1 MTWPGGEGGVRGP
14 IAPPCPR
21 AARYPE
27 KVMKEEEGGGPGA
40 APYSSRPQ
48 VPSGGDREL
57 GPSPAPSWQG
67 AWGPVWELSGDRIE
81 GLGAPRGGKAVSR
94 PNRRPRT
101 LSSPVPQGRGQEL
114 KGKPEGGRQEGEGKP
129 GASPDSL
136 PAPQRF
142 TFP

>member
-1 MTWPGGEGGVRGP
+1 
-14 IAPPCPR
+14 
-21 AARYPE
+21 
-27 KVMKEEEGGGPGA
+27 MKEEEGGGPGA